1 MLIVALLITIREATY
16 LFSYITGIDIFRDL
30 ITSLTIIALTYSII
44 QFKEQTISLISSVKD
59 RRLLKLFSIN

>member
-30 ITSLTIIALTYSII
+30 ITSLTIIALTYSVI
-44 QFKEQTISLISSVKD
+44 QFKHRTHSLT
-59 RRLLKLFSIN
+59 